1 MSAPERLSPIQ
12 WDLGPF
18 HALLSGVYR
27 LRLSLDGEVIERAEV
42 ETGFTTRGVEQI
54 LTRQSWRGAIPFLDR
69 IDPDG
74 AVFFEWAYCLAV
86 EQLSALE
93 LPRRAHG
100 IRVILGEL
108 SRISS
113 HLLSLA
119 KVAKAAGAESAFHL
133 LIRER
138 ERVLDLLELLCGA
151 RHALGFLLPGGVRED
166 VTEGFLERVQ
176 EVCQQILQRIKEY
189 NDLVTYNEAFVRR
202 LSGRGVITKEMVAR
216 HRMTGIPA
224 RVFDREQDLRWSSS
238 RLGYFGLKPE
248 ALESIEAITFPG
260 DVHHRFVI
268 RLHEVSQ
275 SAQIL
280 QVLSQKLAAG
290 PFLAKGSAQLI
301 VPEGEAEAEVETARG
316 RLAVRVGSQA
326 GRPGP
331 AEIQF
336 SPPSRALFDAVPQY
350 LVGAPLQD
358 LSLLLQSID
367 LLATEVD
374 R

>member
-1 MSAPERLSPIQ
+1 
-12 WDLGPF
+12 
-18 HALLSGVYR
+18 
-27 LRLSLDGEVIERAEV
+27 
-42 ETGFTTRGVEQI
+42 
-54 LTRQSWRGAIPFLDR
+54 
-69 IDPDG
+69 
-74 AVFFEWAYCLAV
+74 
-86 EQLSALE
+86 
-93 LPRRAHG
+93 
-100 IRVILGEL
+100 
-108 SRISS
+108 
-113 HLLSLA
+113 
-119 KVAKAAGAESAFHL
+119 
-133 LIRER
+133 
-138 ERVLDLLELLCGA
+138 
-151 RHALGFLLPGGVRED
+151 VRED

-202 LSGRGVITKEMVAR
+202 VSGRGVITKEMVAR

-301 VPEGEAEAEVETARG
+301 VPEGEAEAEAEVETARG